1 MKPAEVIERL
11 EPALTKDSQGRYCL
25 LCKKASVIFK
35 LYGNSGRLRFV
46 AHDRIAFRTD
56 EQGLTVEHLETG
68 AMQRRVL
75 WDEIECLMAGE
86 PETDNGS
93 LFQG

>member
-1 MKPAEVIERL
+1 MQLAEVIKRL
-11 EPALTKDSQGRYCL
+11 EPALMKDSQGRYCL

-35 LYGNSGRLRFV
+35 LRGCSSRLRFV
-46 AHDRIAFRTD
+46 AHDKIAFRTD
-56 EQGLTVEHLETG
+56 DQGLTVENSETG
-68 AMQRRVL
+68 AIQRRVL

>member
-11 EPALTKDSQGRYCL
+11 EPALSKDSQGRYCL
-25 LCKKASVIFK
+25 MCKKASVIFK
-35 LYGNSGRLRFV
+35 LRGNSSHLRFV
-46 AHDRIAFRTD
+46 AHDKIAFRTD
-56 EQGLTVEHLETG
+56 DDGLTVEQAETG
-68 AMQRRVL
+68 AVQRRVL